1 MGKPLNVL
9 CLPFP
14 FIRNPYVPD
23 SFLRLD
29 AFQRQFTIICSGMMR
44 LPEDVPHMGYYQIA
58 GAYEVGHVG
67 LIEDAIELCTSR
79 FSELHA
85 YPKLS
90 AAASFDPRTIEVY
103 HTRSEGYTRDSVVW
117 GSNDVQRV
125 LSGVVGPSEIV
136 WRRPCRTAEEVCVL
150 EKRIEALLAQANEDM
165 RSDSYDSARFARQKA
180 TELKGFLVSP
190 RWRAPVL
197 KALDDTGVTCCTY

>member
-29 AFQRQFTIICSGMMR
+29 AFQRQFTIICSGVMR
-44 LPEDVPHMGYYQIA
+44 LPEEAPRVGYYQVT
-58 GAYEVGHVG
+58 GAYEVGHAG
-67 LIEDAIELCTSR
+67 LIEDAIVLCISW
-79 FSELHA
+79 FEELHA

-90 AAASFDPRTIEVY
+90 AAESFDPRTVEVY
-103 HTRSEGYTRDSVVW
+103 YTRSEACIRGALICESA
-117 GSNDVQRV
+117 DVQRV

-136 WRRPCRTAEEVCVL
+136 WRRPCRTTDEACAL
-150 EKRIEALLAQANEDM
+150 EARITTTTKANS
-165 RSDSYDSARFARQKA
+165 RHCANSANGSRNV
-180 TELKGFLVSP
+180 TP
-190 RWRAPVL
+190 RWLLFWGNAVETQTWNVCWRGSPF
-197 KALDDTGVTCCTY
+197 

>member
-1 MGKPLNVL
+1 MGKLLNVL

-29 AFQRQFTIICSGMMR
+29 AFQRQFTIICSGVMR
-44 LPEDVPHMGYYQIA
+44 LPEEAPRVGYYQVT
-58 GAYEVGHVG
+58 GAYEVGHAG
-67 LIEDAIELCTSR
+67 LIEDAIVLCTSR
-79 FSELHA
+79 FEELHA

-90 AAASFDPRTIEVY
+90 AAESFDPRTVEVY
-103 HTRSEGYTRDSVVW
+103 YTRSEACIRGALICESA
-117 GSNDVQRV
+117 DVQRV

-136 WRRPCRTAEEVCVL
+136 WRRPCRTDEE
-150 EKRIEALLAQANEDM
+150 ERAFEERIEALLAQANEDM
-165 RSDSYDSARFARQKA
+165 RSDSYDSASFARRKA
-180 TELKGFLVSP
+180 RELKGFLVSP
-190 RWRAPVL
+190 RWRAFAL

>member
-1 MGKPLNVL
+1 MDVL

-29 AFQRQFTIICSGMMR
+29 AFQRQFTIICSGVMR
-44 LPEDVPHMGYYQIA
+44 LPEEAPRVGYYQVT
-58 GAYEVGHVG
+58 GAYEVGHAG
-67 LIEDAIELCTSR
+67 LIEDAIVLCISW
-79 FSELHA
+79 FEELHA

-90 AAASFDPRTIEVY
+90 AAESFDPRTVEVY
-103 HTRSEGYTRDSVVW
+103 YTRSEACIRGALICESA
-117 GSNDVQRV
+117 DVQRV

-136 WRRPCRTAEEVCVL
+136 WRRPCRTTDEACAL
-150 EKRIEALLAQANEDM
+150 EARIQALLAQANEDM
-165 RSDSYDSARFARQKA
+165 PAEAYDSAQLASLKA

-190 RWRAPVL
+190 RWREPVL